1 MYTMQIKENI
11 QYILNKQLNI
21 LVTCEILDINK

>member
-1 MYTMQIKENI
+1 MYTIQIKEKF

-21 LVTCEILDINK
+21 LATYEILDINK

>member
-1 MYTMQIKENI
+1 MYTIRIKENI

-21 LVTCEILDINK
+21 LVTSEILDINK

>member
-1 MYTMQIKENI
+1 MYTIQIEENI

-21 LVTCEILDINK
+21 LDTYEILDINK

>member
-1 MYTMQIKENI
+1 MYTIQIKENI

-21 LVTCEILDINK
+21 LDTEEILDINK

>member
-1 MYTMQIKENI
+1 MYTIQIIENI

-21 LVTCEILDINK
+21 LATYEILDINK

>member
-1 MYTMQIKENI
+1 MYTIQIKENI

-21 LVTCEILDINK
+21 LDTYEILDINK

>member
-1 MYTMQIKENI
+1 MYTIQIKENI

-21 LVTCEILDINK
+21 LDTTEILDINK

>member
-1 MYTMQIKENI
+1 MYTIQIKENI

-21 LVTCEILDINK
+21 LDTQEILDINK

>member
-1 MYTMQIKENI
+1 MYTIQIKENI

-21 LVTCEILDINK
+21 LDTYEIVDINK

>member
-1 MYTMQIKENI
+1 MYTIQIKENI

-21 LVTCEILDINK
+21 LVTSEILDINK

>member
-1 MYTMQIKENI
+1 MYTIHITENI

-21 LVTCEILDINK
+21 LATYEILDINK

>member
-1 MYTMQIKENI
+1 MYTIQITENI

-21 LVTCEILDINK
+21 LATYEILDINK

>member
-1 MYTMQIKENI
+1 MYTIQIKENI

-21 LVTCEILDINK
+21 LATHEILDINK